1 MFRDFGDLL
10 NYQGINTMSAFKRVE
25 LYSSCLSETAASEK
39 ARITRA
45 KNWRRSG
52 GIVSIHNR
60 HLSPANS
67 FRRSSLEWVSYTHLG
82 DFFVFN

>member
-25 LYSSCLSETAASEK
+25 LCSSCLTETAASEK

-45 KNWRRSG
+45 KNG
-52 GIVSIHNR
+52 GGQG
-60 HLSPANS
+60 A
-67 FRRSSLEWVSYTHLG
+67 
-82 DFFVFN
+82 